1 MIAIN
6 NNIGKLKRDAV
17 VYGIS
22 DGIEQYFDKDLY
34 FPQLEINSRE
44 EAIEF
49 LCENEWRISC
59 YQIKQLGDR
68 IFEKILSEK
77 NIDAI

>member
-49 LCENEWRISC
+49 LCEKVVKKKVMRQKNCLRILWNG
-59 YQIKQLGDR
+59 K
-68 IFEKILSEK
+68 K
-77 NIDAI
+77 